1 MKNLNAD
8 LAELAKRSQTFVEIF
23 NRNDAASLA
32 ALYTADA
39 ELLVPGLPRLT
50 GLAAVESF
58 WKTAFSRGKRTF
70 DKVEPVTTVVDGD
83 LAVEYAN
90 WHLSVDD
97 RQGNISRETG
107 KNVLVWKRVNAEW
120 LISLDIWNS
129 P

>member
-8 LAELAKRSQTFVEIF
+8 LAELSKRSQTFVAIF